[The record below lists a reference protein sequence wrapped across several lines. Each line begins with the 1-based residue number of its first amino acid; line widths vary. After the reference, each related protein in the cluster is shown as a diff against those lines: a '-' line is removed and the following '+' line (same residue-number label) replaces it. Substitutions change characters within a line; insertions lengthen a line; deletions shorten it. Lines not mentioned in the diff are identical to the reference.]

1 MACTS
6 VPTGRSAVDL
16 LEEMGFVLGLERS
29 PGTRHMETYLYQLG
43 MRARGTSHSCI
54 QSGLCAATEYQTD
67 LQTDALLDGSTQ
79 IFSECKGQ
87 GGVDIK
93 SLAVP
98 V

>member
-1 MACTS
+1 MLHLSTK
-6 VPTGRSAVDL
+6 L
-16 LEEMGFVLGLERS
+16 
-29 PGTRHMETYLYQLG
+29 
-43 MRARGTSHSCI
+43 
-54 QSGLCAATEYQTD
+54 TD

-87 GGVDIK
+87 GGVDVK